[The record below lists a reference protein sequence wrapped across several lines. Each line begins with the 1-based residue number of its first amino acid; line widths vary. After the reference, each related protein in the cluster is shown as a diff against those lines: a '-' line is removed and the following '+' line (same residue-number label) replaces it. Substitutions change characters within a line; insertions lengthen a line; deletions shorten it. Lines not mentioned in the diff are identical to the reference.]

1 MSGCE
6 SSEPF
11 ALQVTDNSM
20 EPEFPDQC
28 IIIIDPF
35 PEATDGAFVMAEYDD
50 VRWFRQFRVIN
61 DRKYLMALNDL
72 YPEIELVEDYKI
84 LGLVVQRNVRRK
96 IKHYPMG
103 LLTETDAA
111 DAGESARKASLN

>member
-1 MSGCE
+1 MSSCA

-20 EPEFPDQC
+20 EPEFPDKC

-35 PEATDGAFVMAEYDD
+35 PEAGDGAFVVAEYDD
-50 VRWFRQFRVIN
+50 VRWFRQFRII
-61 DRKYLMALNDL
+61 DGRRYLMALNDL
-72 YPEIELVEDYKI
+72 YPEIELVEDYTI

-103 LLTETDAA
+103 LLAETA
-111 DAGESARKASLN
+111 EERNQVSLN